1 MMTIHDLR
9 EASAEQTYDWIEH
22 IAENLRPEDLAELE
36 ATAEDG
42 LTSDLDPTV
51 RLFASVMLSEMGWIV
66 CVDDEPVCI
75 FGAAPTASE
84 DEGIAWL
91 MGTPAMD
98 RRRVQIGIG
107 RRTPHYLDILHTRW
121 RRLFNHVDARNQT
134 SLVWLLRSG
143 FVVEDVDMHH
153 GREQRPFYLFSS
165 NREGPTHL

>member
-1 MMTIHDLR
+1 MITIHDLR

-66 CVDDEPVCI
+66 CADGEPVCI
-75 FGAAPTASE
+75 LGGAPTPSE
-84 DEGIAWL
+84 DEGVVWM
-91 MGTPAMD
+91 MGTPGMD
-98 RRRVQIGIG
+98 RRGVKIAIG
-107 RRTPHYLDILHTRW
+107 RRTPAHLDILHKRW
-121 RRLFNHVDARNQT
+121 RRLFNHVDARNHV
-134 SLVWLLRSG
+134 SLVWLRRSG

-153 GREQRPFYLFSS
+153 GREERPFYLFSS
-165 NREGPTHL
+165 TREGPTHL